1 MTTLLNSYIGTLKA
15 TNKKVESPPQSC
27 SMCFNDNGEC
37 TQLTVGYVMDKQL
50 GNTGGLGGVY
60 GILYAIGYGE
70 FLFIF
75 IWAIRLTSCF
85 VLTRTGLPFPEAQ
98 PWEKSFQYSA
108 FTTFSGLTQE
118 LQKFVKGLSGGD

>member
-1 MTTLLNSYIGTLKA
+1 
-15 TNKKVESPPQSC
+15 
-27 SMCFNDNGEC
+27 MCFNDNGEC
-37 TQLTVGYVMDKQL
+37 TQLTVGYVMDKTL

-70 FLFIF
+70 FLLIF
-75 IWAIRLTSCF
+75 IWAIRLTDGVFC
-85 VLTRTGLPFPEAQ
+85 LTRTGLPFPEAQ

-118 LQKFVKGLSGGD
+118 LQKFVKGLSGGN